1 MLYCPFLS
9 LNRLF
14 GCKITTFM
22 GINVQFLRKCVF
34 YMIIFLLL
42 CTRIIINKVNLC
54 LIWRII
60 FL

>member
-42 CTRIIINKVNLC
+42 CTRIIIK
-54 LIWRII
+54 R
-60 FL
+60 